1 MRIIF
6 EGKILRDSVLQ
17 NVQHAPSETEGKTD
31 VVALQSDDEE
41 NRIMK
46 TFDTEQE
53 AIDYINGLGDKLVA
67 QIGADEI
74 IDAR

>member
-6 EGKILRDSVLQ
+6 DGKILRDSVLQ

-31 VVALQSDDEE
+31 VVALQSDDEK
-41 NRIMK
+41 IILK
-46 TFDTEQE
+46 TFDSEQE

-67 QIGADEI
+67 QIGDDEI

>member
-17 NVQHAPSETEGKTD
+17 DVQHAPSETEGKTD
-31 VVALQSDDEE
+31 AVALQSDEKK
-41 NRIMK
+41 IVLK

-53 AIDYINGLGDKLVA
+53 AITYINQLSDKLIA
-67 QIGADEI
+67 ALESDEI
-74 IDAR
+74 MDAR

>member
-6 EGKILRDSVLQ
+6 DGKILRESVLQ

-31 VVALQSDDEE
+31 VVALQSDDEK
-41 NRIMK
+41 IIIK
-46 TFDTEQE
+46 TVDSEQE
-53 AIDYINGLGDKLVA
+53 VITYINQLSDRLITGLGS
-67 QIGADEI
+67 DEM

>member
-31 VVALQSDDEE
+31 VVALQSDEKK
-41 NRIMK
+41 IVLK